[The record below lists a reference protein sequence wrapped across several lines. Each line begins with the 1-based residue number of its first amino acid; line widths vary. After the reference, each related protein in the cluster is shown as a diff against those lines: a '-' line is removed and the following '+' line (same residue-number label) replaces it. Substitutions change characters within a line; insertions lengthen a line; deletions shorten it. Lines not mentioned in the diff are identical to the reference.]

1 MKQEFKDEHID
12 KQDLVNPISM
22 QKIALQLDH
31 AYTLAGTFGIYSKF
45 EKRYETEFG
54 GIFLENFKKEKQA
67 MAERIAQ
74 TETNHLVFRCSFR
87 KPYSFNRGTVEQV
100 CNKLTNSLKH
110 RIKEIQGNAFNG
122 LTHEI
127 AEIKLGG
134 EKDKAGY
141 FVLLKK
147 K

>member
-1 MKQEFKDEHID
+1 MKQEFKDKNID
-12 KQDLVNPISM
+12 KQDLNHPISM

-54 GIFLENFKKEKQA
+54 GIMLNDFEKEKKE

-74 TETNHLVFRCSFR
+74 TEANHLVFRCSFR

-100 CNKLTNSLKH
+100 CDNLTSTLRYH
-110 RIKEIQGNAFNG
+110 LKEIQGKNFKG

-127 AEIKLGG
+127 AEIKQG
-134 EKDKAGY
+134 EGKDMAGY